1 MRACARVVKRS
12 NTRADARIRKPLHAC
27 FRFRARERNNGMRR
41 AEFLLPPVPSFESG
55 GRGKF
60 IGMLLLFIACL
71 SIFDLF
77 VFFYLIIG
85 KKFALVRHTTTNPF
99 FPEKNSFL
107 DRSIYEYIQNYFQS
121 TALTI
126 KSSSIR
132 FTFSQTLNL
141 PLRFKITSKIL
152 ESTTNTNHLQ
162 TVRKKN
168 FFSSSL

>member
-1 MRACARVVKRS
+1 
-12 NTRADARIRKPLHAC
+12 
-27 FRFRARERNNGMRR
+27 MRR

-168 FFSSSL
+168 FSFPRAYEKISKSTKQASNIPSPLPTQNHPPRDVP

>member
-1 MRACARVVKRS
+1 
-12 NTRADARIRKPLHAC
+12 
-27 FRFRARERNNGMRR
+27 MRR

-168 FFSSSL
+168 FSSLYELMKKFPNRRNKHAATSNTSSPLPTQNHPPRDVP